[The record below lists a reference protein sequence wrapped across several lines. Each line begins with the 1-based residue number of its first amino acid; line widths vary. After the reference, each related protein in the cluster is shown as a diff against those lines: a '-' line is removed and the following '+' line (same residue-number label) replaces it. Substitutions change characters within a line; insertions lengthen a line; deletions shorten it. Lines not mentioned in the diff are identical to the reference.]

1 MGLLDSF
8 ERGIERAFNGAFA
21 RTFRSGVQ
29 PVEIASALRS
39 ELDARAA
46 IVSRE
51 RTLAP
56 NSFVVSLSEDDYDNM
71 RSLGQP
77 LEDELVLALSKH
89 AKEQGYTLPGP
100 ILIQLQ
106 PSAEVQLG
114 MIQVSSSS
122 PQQVSWDAVVE
133 ISGTRHRLKRGRN
146 VLGRGTQCDI
156 TIPDTGASREHFEI
170 LWDGERAMV
179 RDLRSTNGTKLGG
192 QTVKEA
198 PLESGAVISV
208 GRSNIVFRVIANS
221 DRSHAGG
228 F

>member
-77 LEDELVLALSKH
+77 LEDELVLALSNH

-179 RDLRSTNGTKLGG
+179 SDLRSTNGTKLGG